1 MSALASC
8 DCLFI
13 SGSTKKKTNPAGP
26 DLRKAR
32 RLIAIPNSDIF
43 VAVVAVLLVWLIGFP
58 HSISAGLTILI
69 FLLIARK
76 REVEGS
82 NNIQSALR
90 NERILADDANLAK
103 SKFLAHMS
111 HEIRNPL
118 TGILGTIELVLDS
131 QLNPEQRELVTLA
144 GRSASSLLEIVN
156 DILDFSKIEAGG
168 FELQRVPFTLRQSLG
183 DSLEVLGLRARDKKI
198 EFHYQDDSALVTAL
212 VGDPGRLRQIVI
224 NLVTNAIKFTE
235 RGSVW
240 LHVST
245 VEYAA
250 RTVRLRFSVRD
261 SGIGISQAHLERL
274 FQPFTQAHTS
284 ISHRYGGTGLR
295 LVICKGLVN
304 AMEGRIWVESEVG
317 VGSEFCFEVSFGLD
331 TRLLPRSSEEKL
343 VVPPPLHHC
352 LHLLVIEDDRV
363 NRLIANRL
371 LTRQGHRVSEAAT
384 ALAGLEIIRREH
396 PDIVF
401 MDLQLPGMGGLEAM
415 KSLRAWPGSES
426 RTPIIALTAHVLVG
440 DRERCL
446 ALGMDGY
453 VSKPFDADSLQAE
466 IRRVLTEK
474 SNVPLAVIDFA
485 PPRRFDQALEG
496 LDGDVELFAEIAA
509 VAITEFDLAATHLV
523 QLSDGKDFEGLAA
536 RAHQL
541 KSHWSLYGE
550 PSEERLPDLLMA
562 AAKAHDEGQSVMLAA
577 LFGAALGNAAQ
588 VLRVWLAQR
597 EKVENT

>member
-1 MSALASC
+1 M
-8 DCLFI
+8 
-13 SGSTKKKTNPAGP
+13 TNPAGP
-26 DLRKAR
+26 DLRKAI
-32 RLIAIPNSDIF
+32 RLIAIPNTDIF
-43 VAVVAVLLVWLIGFP
+43 MAVLAVLLVWLIGFP

-76 REVEGS
+76 REVEAS

-90 NERILADDANLAK
+90 NERVLADEANLAK

-131 QLNPEQRELVTLA
+131 QLNPEQREMVTLA
-144 GRSASSLLEIVN
+144 GHSASSLLEIVN

-212 VGDPGRLRQIVI
+212 VGDAGRLRQIVI

-235 RGSVW
+235 RGAVW
-240 LHVST
+240 LHVS
-245 VEYAA
+245 VLEYAG
-250 RTVRLRFSVRD
+250 RSVRLRFSVRD
-261 SGIGISQAHLERL
+261 SGIGISKEHLERL
-274 FQPFTQAHTS
+274 FQPFTQAHAS
-284 ISHRYGGTGLR
+284 ISHRYGGTGLG
-295 LVICKGLVN
+295 LVICKGMVN

-317 VGSEFCFEVSFGLD
+317 VGSEFFFEVTFGLD

-343 VVPPPLHHC
+343 VVPTPVHRK
-352 LHLLVIEDDRV
+352 LHLLGSEDDKV

-371 LTRQGHRVSEAAT
+371 LTRLGHRVSEAAT
-384 ALAGLEIIRREH
+384 APAGLEIIGSEH
-396 PDIVF
+396 PDMVF
-401 MDLQLPGMGGLEAM
+401 MDLQLPGMSGLEAM

-446 ALGMDGY
+446 AMGMDGY
-453 VSKPFDADSLQAE
+453 VSKPFDTPSLQAE
-466 IRRVLTEK
+466 IRRVLAAN
-474 SNVPLAVIDFA
+474 SNAPLQAIGA
-485 PPRRFDQALEG
+485 IPPQRFDRALAGLEG
-496 LDGDVELFAEIAA
+496 DVDLFAEIAA
-509 VAITEFDLAATHLV
+509 VAISEFDLAATRLTK
-523 QLSDGKDFEGLAA
+523 LSHEKDFEGLAA

-550 PSEERLPDLLMA
+550 SSEEELPDLLMA
-562 AAKAHDEGQSVMLAA
+562 AASKHDEGQSMMLAA
-577 LFGAALGNAAQ
+577 LFSAALVDTAQ
-588 VLRVWLAQR
+588 VLRVWLGQL
-597 EKVENT
+597 EKVKST